1 MNEKY
6 SDRLDQAD
14 GLRKIIE
21 EQKAEEGKANSVS
34 PQLVRTGT
42 LPPRSTIHKR
52 PPLNV
57 TPYYVVGAIC
67 LLLVGGIGFW
77 WYTARS
83 TQPTVAQ
90 PQAQMNVKDTIAK
103 KPSVASP
110 AVKPTPAAPAA
121 KPNVSSPAPK
131 LNVTQKPKPALGG
144 AQQAAK
150 VPATIPSAAVTP
162 TPKPMVKSAKKKP
175 VAKKNRVLRHRVQPG
190 DTLYKI
196 SVMYYRTGKYQF
208 YLARYNGIRDTGNVL
223 VGSIVK
229 VPLPPR

>member
-1 MNEKY
+1 MSEKY
-6 SDRLDQAD
+6 PERSDQAD

-21 EQKAEEGKANSVS
+21 EQKAEEEKANSVS

-57 TPYYVVGAIC
+57 TPYYVAGAIC
-67 LLLVGGIGFW
+67 LLLVGGFGFW

-110 AVKPTPAAPAA
+110 AAKPASAA

-131 LNVTQKPKPALGG
+131 LNAAQKPKPALGG

-150 VPATIPSAAVTP
+150 VPATTPSAAVTP
-162 TPKPMVKSAKKKP
+162 IPKPVVKPAKKKP
-175 VAKKNRVLRHRVQPG
+175 VAKKKRVLRHRVQPG

-196 SVMYYRTGKYQF
+196 SVMYYGTGKYQF

-223 VGSIVK
+223 AGSIVK

>member
-6 SDRLDQAD
+6 SDRSDQAD

-21 EQKAEEGKANSVS
+21 EQKAEEEKANSVS

-57 TPYYVVGAIC
+57 TPYYVAGVIC
-67 LLLVGGIGFW
+67 LLLVGGLVFW

-90 PQAQMNVKDTIAK
+90 PQVQANAKDTAAT
-103 KPSVASP
+103 KP
-110 AVKPTPAAPAA
+110 PAASTVA
-121 KPNVSSPAPK
+121 KPAPPVKSNPPSPAPK
-131 LNVTQKPKPALGG
+131 QKVAPKPVTGNT
-144 AQQAAK
+144 QQAAK
-150 VPATIPSAAVTP
+150 VPASTSSAAVTQ
-162 TPKPMVKSAKKKP
+162 TSKTVAKPVKKKP
-175 VAKKNRVLRHRVQPG
+175 VIRKKRALRHRVQPG

-196 SVMYYRTGKYQF
+196 SVMYYGTGKYQF

-223 VGSIVK
+223 VGSVVK